1 MKERSRVNIVNRK
14 SKFEFSV
21 LKTENAGICLLGT
34 EVKAIREG
42 KVGMVDSF
50 CSFESGELWV
60 RGLNISNEGG
70 KFEHDAIRPRKLLLK
85 RRELDRLESDL
96 INGLTIIPYRIFEN
110 DKGIFKVEIFL
121 AKGKK
126 LYDKRESIKEREA
139 QRELRTL

>member
-50 CSFESGELWV
+50 CTFESGELWV
-60 RGLNISNEGG
+60 RGLNISNDGG
-70 KFEHDAIRPRKLLLK
+70 RFGHEAIRPRKLLLK

>member
-1 MKERSRVNIVNRK
+1 MKEKPKINIINRK
-14 SKFEFSV
+14 SKFEYSTI
-21 LKTENAGICLLGT
+21 KTENAGICLLGT
-34 EVKAIREG
+34 EVKSIREG

-50 CSFESGELWV
+50 CIFENGELWV
-60 RGLNISNEGG
+60 RGLNISNDGG
-70 KFEHDAIRPRKLLLK
+70 KFAHDPIRPRKLLLK

-96 INGLTIIPYRIFEN
+96 LNGLTIIPYRIFEN